1 MKKPLLS
8 ELSLR
13 EKIGQMGNYS
23 TPVLTEKMRNGD
35 EDVSLIG
42 SIWALG
48 ALNMKVINMADEST
62 GEKIPAKTQ
71 WDFINEFNKDKKIPA
86 LIAMDSTKGIKSAF
100 YDMSR
105 LVDPPTMGATGYKEL
120 AYRLGKAQASE
131 LKCAGTKWLWG
142 PEEDI
147 ANRNS
152 AVSLGRKF
160 SDNPDLVI
168 KLASAVTKGVQDYG
182 VAATA
187 KHFPGDDE
195 MEYRDSHVS
204 AAMIHIPV
212 DQWKAK
218 QGRVFQGVIDAG
230 VYSVMVGH
238 QSFPAYDNT
247 KIKNKYIPSTV
258 SYKVVTELLKEK
270 MGFKGVVI
278 TDAIGM
284 QGLANL
290 FGGDLAKVSVACVK
304 AGCDVILG
312 SPRNFVDV
320 IEQAVL
326 KGEIPES
333 RIDDACQRV
342 LDMKEKIGLFDGPV
356 EEMDHDKVV
365 EESAKLRQD
374 VATKALSLV
383 CDNNK
388 MLPLNPDKI
397 KNITIVYS
405 GFGQGVY
412 ESLEIMKDELIK
424 HGAENVTIVNGL
436 YERADAKKYSE
447 QSDLML
453 YVSHIACH
461 QPRGQAGYQGDEF
474 YTFYHTTEG
483 GQKGKRIGVSLGSP
497 YVHFDYYEDFDCFIN
512 AYNPTEETQRAFVK
526 ALYGEVPFEGGHPFR
541 IIPDGFDVNY

>member
-1 MKKPLLS
+1 MKKPSLA
-8 ELSLR
+8 ELTLR
-13 EKIGQMGNYS
+13 EKIGQMGNYANA
-23 TPVLTEKMRNGD
+23 TITKKMRDKD

-42 SIWALG
+42 SIWAMG

-62 GEKIPAKTQ
+62 GEEIPAKTQ
-71 WDFINEFNKDKKIPA
+71 WEFINEFNKGLKIPA

-105 LVDPPTMGATGYKEL
+105 LVDPPTLGATGSEEF
-120 AYRLGKAQASE
+120 AYRLGAAQASE

-142 PEEDI
+142 PEEDL

-168 KLASAVTKGVQDYG
+168 KLASAVTKGVQDNG

-204 AAMIHIPV
+204 AAMIHISFEE
-212 DQWKAK
+212 WEAK
-218 QGRVFQGVIDAG
+218 QGRVFQEVINNG
-230 VYSVMVGH
+230 VYSIMVGH
-238 QSFPAYDNT
+238 QSFPACDNQ
-247 KIKNKYIPSTV
+247 KINGKYIPSTA

-284 QGLANL
+284 QGLANA
-290 FGGDLAKVSVACVK
+290 FGGDAAKVAIACVK

-312 SPRNFVDV
+312 SPANFIDI
-320 IEQAVL
+320 IEKAVL
-326 KGEIPES
+326 DGEIEES

-342 LDMKEKIGLFDGPV
+342 LDMKEKIGLFDGPI
-356 EEMDHDKVV
+356 EEMDRDAVV
-365 EESAKLRQD
+365 AKSAELFED
-374 VATKALSLV
+374 VSKKALSLV
-383 CDNNK
+383 CDK
-388 MLPLNPDKI
+388 KEMLPLNPDKY
-397 KNITIVYS
+397 KNFTIVYS
-405 GFGQGVY
+405 GHGKGVF

-424 HGAENVTIVNGL
+424 HGAENVRIVNGL
-436 YERADAKKYSE
+436 YEREDARKYSE
-447 QSDLML
+447 ESDIML
-453 YVSHIACH
+453 YVSHINCH
-461 QPRGQAGYQGDEF
+461 QPRGVAGYQGDDF
-474 YTFYHTTEG
+474 YTFYHTIVG
-483 GQKGKRIGVSLGSP
+483 NQKGKRIGVSLGSP
-497 YVHFDYYEDFDCFIN
+497 YVYFDYYEDFDCFVN
-512 AYNPTEETQRAFVK
+512 AYNSSEATQRAFVK
-526 ALYGEVPFEGGHPFR
+526 ALYGELPFEGVHPFR